1 MDAWF
6 QVQCMA
12 FLWAGEGY
20 QCGSVENVCVFSD
33 VSLLCQGEEEVIQV
47 FFLNKTIRVYYSKL
61 HCIYQEARCH
71 MLLQH
76 NMEFLALP
84 AEMTSVRFTLL
95 ALQKLY
101 ITHQVSVLAQ
111 LNFVNSKAGDFTV
124 HNLWLWTSSGS
135 WRDRK
140 WICNPKQTFV
150 IIKGF

>member
-20 QCGSVENVCVFSD
+20 QCGSVENVCVFGD
-33 VSLLCQGEEEVIQV
+33 VSLLCQGEEEAIQV

-84 AEMTSVRFTLL
+84 AEMTSVCFTLL

-111 LNFVNSKAGDFTV
+111 LNFVNSKAGDFMV

-135 WRDRK
+135 WRDIK
-140 WICNPKQTFV
+140 WICNPKHL
-150 IIKGF
+150 